1 MFKLSKRSAIIFKMT
16 VCLSQRNTC
25 LGTENSSRH
34 EIKGKNRI
42 FRVASLAT
50 KFLRRFPYYKF
61 SKNRYIRFSH
71 RPSTQTI
78 YSLISRSLESGEGCI
93 IKDWNMG
100 LPYAFLSFSM
110 ISRVFLKTGMGSSL
124 DFDCT
129 GFWYA
134 IMLPRALKPPCVKK
148 PVLMPQDKKI
158 LISPKIIFHPLMG
171 ENSLALVAWFVS
183 GKPFLAKEF
192 QKTHPTLSQTPNKR
206 YAPLL

>member
-25 LGTENSSRH
+25 LSTENSSRH

-110 ISRVFLKTGMGSSL
+110 ISRVFLKQEWVPL
-124 DFDCT
+124 
-129 GFWYA
+129 
-134 IMLPRALKPPCVKK
+134 L
-148 PVLMPQDKKI
+148 I
-158 LISPKIIFHPLMG
+158 LIAP
-171 ENSLALVAWFVS
+171 VS
-183 GKPFLAKEF
+183 GTQLCYPE
-192 QKTHPTLSQTPNKR
+192 
-206 YAPLL
+206 LLNLPASRNQS